1 MTIEV
6 QQTTEDQF
14 KGLLASILQ
23 RKRRLDKENI
33 TTANNMASYDAW
45 LVDAVETLLQ
55 IELMRRG
62 K

>member
-1 MTIEV
+1 VTIEV

>member
-6 QQTTEDQF
+6 QQATEDQF
-14 KGLLASILQ
+14 KGLLVSILK
-23 RKRRLDKENI
+23 RKRKLDKENI

-55 IELMRRG
+55 IELMRRAG
-62 K
+62 